1 MKTRPYYTLCVW
13 DTHYARWFDQ
23 FGSYSRGEV
32 AEEKSLYLQD
42 GFSPR
47 HVAIIKTE
55 ETAAAMIAARD
66 ALPHPN
72 AK

>member
-1 MKTRPYYTLCVW
+1 MKTRPYFTLCVW
-13 DTHYARWFDQ
+13 DTHHACWFDQ

-32 AEEKSLYLQD
+32 AEEKTLCLQD

-47 HVAIIKTE
+47 HVVIIRTD
-55 ETAAAMIAARD
+55 ETAAAMIATRD